1 MRQFANPLWRMVFR
15 AGVLT
20 AAFVAAMLVWQ
31 APVPLARGAEPTVV
45 VAQATTPEKAAPAE
59 KRPPA
64 APPSDKS
71 KPAPT
76 ADTKA
81 APPAP
86 ATPKAASPGGET
98 KSSPSPAEPA
108 GSAPS
113 DDDDVNVTVSPK
125 GLHIDKGGKHVRID
139 GLGSD
144 KEYDSFESFVDDAPW
159 LAGLVFMIVALIF
172 ATPLI
177 LIILIIWYKMR
188 KARMLNETMI
198 RLAEKGVVPTADTMA
213 VAAGRTSVPGALAM
227 APVYDQ
233 VRSLQKQTAWSD
245 LRKGVVLIALG
256 LGFTF
261 YWMFN
266 AASASWVGL
275 ILLFLGIGYCV
286 LWFFEDRAPRGT
298 RDPGTPP
305 AAGT

>member
-1 MRQFANPLWRMVFR
+1 MVFR

-20 AAFVAAMLVWQ
+20 TAFAAAMLVWQ
-31 APVPLARGAEPTVV
+31 APVPLARGAEPAVV
-45 VAQATTPEKAAPAE
+45 VAQTTTPEKAAPAE
-59 KRPPA
+59 KPA
-64 APPSDKS
+64 APPTDKS
-71 KPAPT
+71 KSAPT
-76 ADTKA
+76 GDTKA
-81 APPAP
+81 GLPAS
-86 ATPKAASPGGET
+86 ATPKAASHGAEA
-98 KSSPSPAEPA
+98 KSATTPPSPGEPA
-108 GSAPS
+108 VSAPS
-113 DDDDVNVTVSPK
+113 DDDENVTVSPR
-125 GLHIDKGGKHVRID
+125 GLRIDKGNKHVRIE
-139 GLGSD
+139 GLRGD

-172 ATPLI
+172 ATPLL

-188 KARMLNETMI
+188 KARMLNETMVK
-198 RLAEKGVVPTADTMA
+198 LAERGVVPSAEAMD
-213 VAAGRTSVPGALAM
+213 ALASGRSVGTVPPG
-227 APVYDQ
+227 PVTTALYDRA
-233 VRSLQKQTAWSD
+233 RSLQRQTAWSD

-286 LWFFEDRAPRGT
+286 LWFFEDRAPRVT